1 MKWMEEDKSHFEIKK
16 ELQKFL
22 SENDY
27 ILNLVGAENESAL
40 LLVAEHFANWNGMQ
54 HVKEELTGG
63 EKDLGW
69 RSVKES
75 LPPIDEEVIVLTDVI
90 HGKIVPGAHM
100 ICYAHRPNPKG
111 WDGKNIETGEVKHH
125 DVVTYDGW
133 NIPGVT
139 HWMYCPKLEE
149 E

>member
-1 MKWMEEDKSHFEIKK
+1 MDKATQKSIEWQKANHPIAIGGDAFADTIDSFNVNPAFVAGYK
-16 ELQKFL
+16 E
-22 SENDY
+22 
-27 ILNLVGAENESAL
+27 A
-40 LLVAEHFANWNGMQ
+40 
-54 HVKEELTGG
+54 

-69 RSVKES
+69 HSVKEM
-75 LPPIDEEVIVLTDVI
+75 LPPIDEEVIVLTDDI
-90 HGKIVPGAHM
+90 HGTIVPGAHG
-100 ICYAHRPNPKG
+100 ICFGHRPNPDG
-111 WDGKNIETGEVKHH
+111 WDGKNMKTGEVKHY

>member
-1 MKWMEEDKSHFEIKK
+1 MSKR
-16 ELQKFL
+16 
-22 SENDY
+22 
-27 ILNLVGAENESAL
+27 AEKRAL
-40 LLVAEHFANWNGMQ
+40 EAYPRINPVQFYHREGFVLGYEQA
-54 HVKEELTGG
+54 

-69 RSVKES
+69 HSVKES
-75 LPPIDEEVIVLTDVI
+75 IPPMDEEVIVLTDDI
-90 HGKIVPGAHM
+90 HGKIVPGSHM

-111 WDGKNIETGEVKHH
+111 FDGKNIETGEIKHY